1 MVEATQEAAVTATS
15 KKIALQHFQQA
26 QLDLK
31 SFHNDAWAQFLGSP
45 DTCTP

>member
-1 MVEATQEAAVTATS
+1 MVEATRGAAVTATS
-15 KKIALQHFQQA
+15 RKIALRNFQA

-31 SFHNDAWAQFLGSP
+31 SFHDDAWAQFPDSP